1 MGNKIRL
8 VCYICENIPYK
19 RQFEE
24 ENSHVILLR
33 INSKFT
39 IDNIA
44 GLYRP
49 FKIEE
54 NETALSK
61 NKIQLRNVN
70 DFLQDSKVNLIM
82 GDLNLDYEKRRENST
97 ETFMMNG
104 LRPSQLLI

>member
-8 VCYICENIPYK
+8 VCYICENIHFK
-19 RQFEE
+19 RQFKEK
-24 ENSHVILLR
+24 NSDVILLR
-33 INSKFT
+33 IDSGFT

-61 NKIQLRNVN
+61 AKIQLRNVV
-70 DFLQDSKVNLIM
+70 DFLQDSKVNLIWVILILIM
-82 GDLNLDYEKRRENST
+82 KKEEKSAIST
-97 ETFMMNG
+97 EKFMMNG
-104 LRPSQLLI
+104 LI